1 MVEMSKSNLK
11 IKKILIANR
20 GEIVKRVALSAKQL
34 GIQTLG
40 VFIESEKI
48 SGALPFHCR
57 FCDFSHQ
64 LEGETLQETYL
75 NIKQII
81 QVAKEN
87 QCDAVHPGYGFLS
100 ENSSFAKE
108 LEKNNIIFIGPNVE
122 SIDLMGSKKTSKDY
136 VEKLGLP
143 TIPGYQ
149 GDDQTFERFQTEA
162 ERIGYPVLLK
172 ASAGGGGKG
181 MRMVADPK
189 DLQDGFDAAKREGL
203 NSFGDDTLLIEK
215 YLEDP
220 RHIEFQVLSD
230 SHGNHIHLYE
240 RECSIQRRHQKIVEE
255 APSPTL
261 LPELREK
268 MGDASVKLT
277 SGLNYLGAGTIEYM
291 VDKYHNFYFLEMNT
305 RLQVEH
311 PITEETTGVDL
322 VKQQIL
328 IAAGEELA
336 LKQED
341 IQPRQHSVELRLYA
355 EDPDN
360 NFLPDTGKVH
370 KIELPNYP
378 GFRWDGGIESGSLI
392 TVNFDPMC
400 GKMVFTGQDR
410 QSAIALAIQVLEEM
424 VFDGPKTN
432 REYLLRILKHKAF
445 LKAEISTHFIPNHAK
460 ELESKDPTQQ
470 EMAASLA
477 ALNLIFKGSSA
488 STDGANETADRSVW
502 GNLGGFRNV

>member
-1 MVEMSKSNLK
+1 M
-11 IKKILIANR
+11 
-20 GEIVKRVALSAKQL
+20 
-34 GIQTLG
+34 
-40 VFIESEKI
+40 
-48 SGALPFHCR
+48 
-57 FCDFSHQ
+57 
-64 LEGETLQETYL
+64 

-87 QCDAVHPGYGFLS
+87 NCDAIHPGYGFLS
-100 ENSSFAKE
+100 ENSMFARE

-122 SIDLMGSKKTSKDY
+122 SIELMGSKKTSKDY

-149 GDDQTFERFQTEA
+149 GDDQTFERFEKEA

-189 DLQDGFDAAKREGL
+189 DLHDGFEAAKREGL
-203 NSFGDDTLLIEK
+203 NSFGDKTLLIEK

-230 SHGNHIHLYE
+230 AHGNHIHLYE

-268 MGDASVKLT
+268 MGESSVKLT

-291 VDKYHNFYFLEMNT
+291 VDKFHNFYFLEMNT

-328 IAAGEELA
+328 IAAGEKLTIM
-336 LKQED
+336 QED
-341 IQPRQHSVELRLYA
+341 VQPRQHSIELRLYA

-360 NFLPDTGKVH
+360 NFLPDTGKVNRV
-370 KIELPNYP
+370 ELPNYP
-378 GFRWDGGIESGSLI
+378 GLRWDGGIESGSLI

-400 GKMVFTGQDR
+400 GKMVFTGENR
-410 QSAIALAIQVLEEM
+410 QSAISLAIQVLEEM
-424 VFDGPKTN
+424 VFDG
-432 REYLLRILKHKAF
+432 LK
-445 LKAEISTHFIPNHAK
+445 
-460 ELESKDPTQQ
+460 
-470 EMAASLA
+470 
-477 ALNLIFKGSSA
+477 LIVSIFC
-488 STDGANETADRSVW
+488 V
-502 GNLGGFRNV
+502 F

>member
-1 MVEMSKSNLK
+1 MKNLK
-11 IKKILIANR
+11 IKRILIANR

-34 GIQTLG
+34 GIQS
-40 VFIESEKI
+40 VAIYSETEMVE
-48 SGALPFHCR
+48 GELPFHCR
-57 FCDFSHQ
+57 FCHFSVA
-64 LEGETLQETYL
+64 LKGESLQETYL
-75 NIKQII
+75 NIDQII
-81 QVAKEN
+81 QIAKEQN
-87 QCDAVHPGYGFLS
+87 CDAVHPGYGFLS
-100 ENSSFAKE
+100 ENSGFAKE
-108 LEKNNIIFIGPNVE
+108 LDKNGLIFIGPTIE

-136 VEKLGLP
+136 VSKLGLP

-149 GDDQTFERFQTEA
+149 GDDQSLERFETEA
-162 ERIGYPVLLK
+162 EKIGYPVLLK

-181 MRMVADPK
+181 MRMVSEASQLADAYE
-189 DLQDGFDAAKREGL
+189 AAKREGL
-203 NSFGDDTLLIEK
+203 NSFGDETLLIEK

-261 LPELREK
+261 LPDLRKK
-268 MGDASVKLT
+268 MGEASVQLT
-277 SGLNYLGAGTIEYM
+277 KGLNYLGAGTIEYM

-328 IAAGEELA
+328 IAAGEA
-336 LKQED
+336 LPFTQAD
-341 IQPRQHSVELRLYA
+341 VQPRKHSIELRLYC

-360 NFLPDTGKVH
+360 SFLPDTGK
-370 KIELPNYP
+370 IRCLELPNYP
-378 GFRWDGGIESGSLI
+378 GLRWEAGVETGSLI

-400 GKMVFTGQDR
+400 GKLVFSAEDR
-410 QSAIALAIQVLEEM
+410 MGAIALARQVLEEM

-432 REYLLRILKHKAF
+432 REFLLRILNNKAF
-445 LKAEISTHFIPNHAK
+445 LKAEISTHFIPNQAEQLLKKGPSCHD
-460 ELESKDPTQQ
+460 L
-470 EMAASLA
+470 AAALA
-477 ALNLIFKGSSA
+477 ALNILGSQKKMA
-488 STDGANETADRSVW
+488 SNESIQASDCSVW
-502 GNLGGFRNV
+502 SELGGFRNV